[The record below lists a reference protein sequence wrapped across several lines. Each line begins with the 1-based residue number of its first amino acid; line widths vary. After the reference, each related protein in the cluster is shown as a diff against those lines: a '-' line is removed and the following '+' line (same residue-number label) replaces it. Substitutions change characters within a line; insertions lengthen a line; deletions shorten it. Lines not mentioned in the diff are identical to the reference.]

1 MQIRNFV
8 CSLVRKFDSS
18 LIRLSIMS
26 NLPSINQYI
35 KQKAHA
41 LGFMHCGIAKARF
54 LEEEAPRLEQWLKEG
69 KHGEMKYMENHFD
82 KRLDPRKLVEGAKSI
97 ISLSL
102 NYFPSEEQKNKEY
115 LVSKY
120 AYGRDY
126 HEVIKEKL
134 FLLMDSIREKFGDVH
149 GRAFVDSAPVMD
161 KVWARESGIGW
172 IGKHTNLINKQNGSF
187 FFLAEL
193 IIDLECEYD
202 APMQTD
208 HCGTCTRCIDACPTE
223 AIVAPYVLDASKCIS
238 YLTIELKNEMPKEMQ
253 GSYQNWIF
261 GCDVCQD
268 VCPWNRFSIAHNT
281 PEFNPNSDWFHFSKK
296 EWEELSKESFEV
308 LFRHSPI
315 KRAKYEGMKR
325 NLKIVNC

>member
-1 MQIRNFV
+1 MIQASTI
-8 CSLVRKFDSS
+8 
-18 LIRLSIMS
+18 SIK
-26 NLPSINQYI
+26 I
-35 KQKAHA
+35 KEEAQK
-41 LGFMHCGIAKARF
+41 LGFLHCGIAKARF

-102 NYFPSEEQKNKEY
+102 NYFPKEEQTYNEY

-120 AYGRDY
+120 AYGKDY

-134 FLLMDSIREKFGDVH
+134 HALMNTIRENFGDVQ

-172 IGKHTNLINKQNGSF
+172 IGKHTNLINKNSGSF

-193 IIDLECEYD
+193 IVDLECEYD

-208 HCGTCTRCIDACPTE
+208 HCGTCTRCIDACPTN
-223 AIVAPYVLDASKCIS
+223 AIVAPYLLDASKCIS

-253 GSYQNWIF
+253 GSYNNWIF

-268 VCPWNRFSIAHNT
+268 ICPWNRFSLAHNE
-281 PEFNPNSDWFHFSKK
+281 PAFEANAPWLKFSKH
-296 EWEELSKESFEV
+296 EWDELSKDSFEV
-308 LFRHSPI
+308 LFKHSPI
-315 KRAKYEGMKR
+315 KRTKFEGLKR
-325 NLKIVNC
+325 NIESLVVSR